1 MPNPIRVAVTGL
13 GVSRPMLKYYRES
26 SDTKL
31 VLLHDVDE
39 KRAKEVAAENPG
51 VRYTTKFEDVFS
63 SAEVDMVDVSTP
75 NHIHPEQ
82 TIAVLK
88 AGKHV
93 LCQKPMA
100 PTVRDCHR
108 MCEAA
113 KSSGKTLGML
123 MVQLSQPLTYTL
135 RTMVQNGL
143 LGRIAG
149 VRQRNAHRILYRM
162 KSKDHWRAKAS
173 NIGGGSFM
181 QLGVHYL
188 NLLQFILDDEVV
200 RVSGFAKNLYTQHS
214 IEGEDVVAAAGEFK
228 KGPLIAL
235 ESGYSSVGN
244 AYGIY
249 GTDGHITRANNK
261 LTLELN
267 APYKDELLEY
277 PTVGR
282 KVGETIEY
290 DVGTMEDASS
300 NYPHIQ
306 QLVFARAIRD
316 GKPAPQPGEVGLR
329 DVAIIQA
336 IYRAAET
343 GRRVEVRELLDEK

>member
-1 MPNPIRVAVTGL
+1 
-13 GVSRPMLKYYRES
+13 MLKYYRES
-26 SDTKL
+26 PDTRL
-31 VLLHDVDE
+31 VLLNDLDE
-39 KRAKEVAAENPG
+39 EKAKAVAAENPG
-51 VRYTTKFEDVFS
+51 AKYTTKFEEVLASD
-63 SAEVDMVDVSTP
+63 VDMIDVSTP

-82 TIAVLK
+82 TIAALK

-108 MCEAA
+108 MCDTA
-113 KSSGKTLGML
+113 KATGKTLGML
-123 MVQLSQPLTYTL
+123 MVQLSQPLTYSL
-135 RTMVQNGL
+135 RAMVQNGL
-143 LGRIAG
+143 LGKIAS

-162 KSKDHWRAKAS
+162 KHKDHWRAKAA

-188 NLLQFILDDEVV
+188 NLLQFILDDEIV

-228 KGPLIAL
+228 KGPLVVL
-235 ESGYSSVGN
+235 ESGYSSVGT
-244 AYGIY
+244 AYGVY
-249 GTDGHITRANNK
+249 GTDGHFTRSNNV

-267 APYKDELLEY
+267 APYKDDLIDY
-277 PTVGR
+277 PGPGK
-282 KVGETIEY
+282 KVGEVVEY
-290 DVGTMEDASS
+290 DASKLENDGS
-300 NYPHIQ
+300 VSYPNIQ

-316 GKPAPQPGEVGLR
+316 GKPAPMPGEIGLR
-329 DVAIIQA
+329 DVAIMQA

-343 GRRVEVRELLDEK
+343 GRRVEVKELAEEK